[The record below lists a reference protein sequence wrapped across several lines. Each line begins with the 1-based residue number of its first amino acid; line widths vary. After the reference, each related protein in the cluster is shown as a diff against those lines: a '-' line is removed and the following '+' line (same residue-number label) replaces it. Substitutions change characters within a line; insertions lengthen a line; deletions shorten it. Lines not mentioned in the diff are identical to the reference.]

1 MPRMPKAQARKRL
14 MEAKK
19 KCAAVYIETWSGKA
33 SWNNIVL
40 SVKDMEAIERIVS
53 KAVNKL
59 K

>member
-1 MPRMPKAQARKRL
+1 MTKAQARKRL

-19 KCAAVYIETWSGKA
+19 KFAAVYIETWSGKA